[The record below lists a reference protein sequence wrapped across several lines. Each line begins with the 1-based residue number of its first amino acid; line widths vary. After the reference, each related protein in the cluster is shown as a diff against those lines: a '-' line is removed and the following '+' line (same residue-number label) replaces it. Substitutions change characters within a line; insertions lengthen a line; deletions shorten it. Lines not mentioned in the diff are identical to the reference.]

1 MSEKKNLKISVFV
14 GLFWKFA
21 ESACADVVSF
31 IVSVI
36 LARLLLPADYGE
48 VSLVNVFIVIANV
61 FVVNGLGTALV
72 QKKDADDLDFSSV
85 FYVNLIFSICLYL
98 IIWICAPSV
107 AKFYNMPHLAIVL
120 RVLAVKII
128 FAAINSIQNAYVSRK
143 MMFKKFFYATIVG
156 TIISALIGI
165 AMAYKGFGVW
175 ALVAQI
181 LTNSV
186 IDTLVLWFTVKWRPK
201 LMFSFSRLRGL
212 ISYGWKILMSSLIKV
227 GYDQL
232 SNLVIGKLYTSEDL
246 AFYSR
251 GKKYPDLVVT
261 DINSS
266 ISAVLFPA
274 IAKHQDDYEKVKSM
288 TRRSIKTSTY
298 VMTPLLIGLAAL
310 SEPLVSWM
318 LTDKWLPCVP
328 YMRICCFYYMLQPV
342 QTANLQSIRA
352 IGRSDIILKLDIVK
366 RGCGLLFLLLLMNH
380 GVMGVALAPVGM
392 SIVAIIVNIEPN
404 KKLIKYT
411 YWEQL
416 LDLVPNFCI
425 ALIMGVFVFG
435 VSEIMK
441 NAGISNFLILLVGF
455 VAGMTF
461 YLIVSMVTK
470 NETLRYIINA
480 IKDYLHK

>member
-1 MSEKKNLKISVFV
+1 M
-14 GLFWKFA
+14 
-21 ESACADVVSF
+21 
-31 IVSVI
+31 
-36 LARLLLPADYGE
+36 ARLLLPADYGE

-181 LTNSV
+181 LTNSA

>member
-1 MSEKKNLKISVFV
+1 M
-14 GLFWKFA
+14 
-21 ESACADVVSF
+21 
-31 IVSVI
+31 
-36 LARLLLPADYGE
+36 
-48 VSLVNVFIVIANV
+48 
-61 FVVNGLGTALV
+61 
-72 QKKDADDLDFSSV
+72 
-85 FYVNLIFSICLYL
+85 
-98 IIWICAPSV
+98 
-107 AKFYNMPHLAIVL
+107 
-120 RVLAVKII
+120 
-128 FAAINSIQNAYVSRK
+128 
-143 MMFKKFFYATIVG
+143 
-156 TIISALIGI
+156 
-165 AMAYKGFGVW
+165 
-175 ALVAQI
+175 
-181 LTNSV
+181 
-186 IDTLVLWFTVKWRPK
+186 
-201 LMFSFSRLRGL
+201 
-212 ISYGWKILMSSLIKV
+212 
-227 GYDQL
+227 
-232 SNLVIGKLYTSEDL
+232 
-246 AFYSR
+246 
-251 GKKYPDLVVT
+251 
-261 DINSS
+261 
-266 ISAVLFPA
+266 FPA